1 MMGGYFRRRRFRAR
15 TGGGGNW
22 GGYLQLRRN
31 SMIFLGLFL
40 CGLLFGSLSA
50 ARDSGG
56 LILAMVTNHIQRQA
70 VSGWGELL
78 SGRLVS
84 GLGPVVYLYFAA
96 NCVQGRWLAGL
107 VPVLYGLS
115 VGAGVT
121 ALLAQHGL
129 GAAGYLVLCVVL
141 PRFLQLV
148 LLMTGCNQAARLSQG
163 VSAKAPVGERRFLLL
178 GAAAGLL
185 SVLETLILS
194 RFTGL
199 LTYL

>member
-1 MMGGYFRRRRFRAR
+1 MIGGYFRRRRFRAR

-84 GLGPVVYLYFAA
+84 GLGPVVYSY
-96 NCVQGRWLAGL
+96 
-107 VPVLYGLS
+107 
-115 VGAGVT
+115 
-121 ALLAQHGL
+121 
-129 GAAGYLVLCVVL
+129 
-141 PRFLQLV
+141 
-148 LLMTGCNQAARLSQG
+148 
-163 VSAKAPVGERRFLLL
+163 VSR
-178 GAAAGLL
+178 
-185 SVLETLILS
+185 
-194 RFTGL
+194 
-199 LTYL
+199 

>member
-1 MMGGYFRRRRFRAR
+1 MIGGYFRRRRFRAR

-115 VGAGVT
+115 VGAVVT
-121 ALLAQHGL
+121 ALLAQHDWGRR
-129 GAAGYLVLCVVL
+129 GTWSFASSC
-141 PRFLQLV
+141 
-148 LLMTGCNQAARLSQG
+148 
-163 VSAKAPVGERRFLLL
+163 PVFC
-178 GAAAGLL
+178 
-185 SVLETLILS
+185 SWCC
-194 RFTGL
+194 
-199 LTYL
+199 

>member
-1 MMGGYFRRRRFRAR
+1 MIGGYFRRRRFRAR

-22 GGYLQLRRN
+22 GGYFQLRRN

-78 SGRLVS
+78 SGRLAS

-96 NCVQGRWLAGL
+96 NCVQGRWSRRCWPSTDWGRRGTWPSASSC
-107 VPVLYGLS
+107 PVFCS
-115 VGAGVT
+115 W
-121 ALLAQHGL
+121 
-129 GAAGYLVLCVVL
+129 C
-141 PRFLQLV
+141 
-148 LLMTGCNQAARLSQG
+148 C
-163 VSAKAPVGERRFLLL
+163 
-178 GAAAGLL
+178 
-185 SVLETLILS
+185 
-194 RFTGL
+194 
-199 LTYL
+199 